1 MKEALTVISLG
12 ISIISVV
19 LVIAINW
26 NTLRKMKQAEAAERL
41 LAKRARLGEEMQNT
55 EFGVLVLDKLNEIQE
70 SQAVFSKSLLHI
82 LRRDLLNTIDEIMA
96 INRKRNT
103 KNSKWYSVVNRL
115 ERYKVLEEVMDECY
129 DSYTRL
135 GGNHFI
141 TDKYEDAKAIIKAT
155 QRKAE

>member
-1 MKEALTVISLG
+1 MKDVLTIVSLLLGMLSVIL
-12 ISIISVV
+12 IIMMNLVNLKKLKSVER
-19 LVIAINW
+19 IE
-26 NTLRKMKQAEAAERL
+26 RAEEERV
-41 LAKRARLGEEMQNT
+41 RLGEKMET
-55 EFGVLVLDKLNEIQE
+55 SPFGVLVLDKLNEIQE

-103 KNSKWYSVVNRL
+103 KNSKWYSVANRL

-141 TDKYEDAKAIIKAT
+141 ADRYEDAKAIIRAT